1 MIEDDRIVHEL
12 VLPVAPEEAFEM
24 FVDPAKLVRWLGL
37 SAELDPQPGGT
48 FRFEV
53 MPGQYCEGQYVLV
66 DRPRRIAFTW
76 GWTDQNMGV
85 PPGSSHVE
93 ITLSA
98 TRDDTTHL
106 RLIHTR
112 LPTGAR
118 PLHDDGWTRFLDRL
132 AAIAA
137 DRAPSPYPTETPE
150 ERRRWLSTS

>member
-1 MIEDDRIVHEL
+1 VIEGDSIVHEL

-53 MPGQYCEGQYVLV
+53 MPGQHCEGRYVAV
-66 DRPRRIAFTW
+66 EPPHRITFTW
-76 GWTDQNMGV
+76 GWTNQDMGV
-85 PPGSSHVE
+85 PPSSSQVE
-93 ITLSA
+93 VTLAPTSQQT
-98 TRDDTTHL
+98 TRL
-106 RLIHTR
+106 RLVHTG
-112 LPTGAR
+112 LPTDAR
-118 PLHDDGWTRFLDRL
+118 PLHDDGWTRFLERL

-137 DRAPSPYPTETPE
+137 DRAPAPYPTETPE